1 VIGDSATGDGAGTVD
16 WTFTTPEADV
26 AYLADGESLVQ
37 DYRVT
42 VTDSSG
48 ATSFQDVTITV
59 HGTNDAP
66 VLSPTDPNT
75 LEGAE
80 DPGIAGSAGGVGG
93 VTDPEGDPLAYS
105 LSPTGAPEHGTVTVQ
120 PTGEYVYIPDPDFHG
135 SDSFVVV
142 VSDGNGGSTE
152 VTVDVTITPVADI
165 ADDTAGTNEGTLV
178 TIDVLGNDSFDNP
191 AHAITGVDGQ
201 SVTDGGAAITLAS
214 GDGTVALV
222 GGQLVF
228 TPASGVTGPV
238 SFEYTV
244 TSGTTTETATVTV
257 NVNAAPVFE
266 DDDGDPVGTG
276 GYSFSYDENSATG
289 AVLGT
294 VTASDAEGA
303 ALTYAIVSGNDD
315 GWFAIDASGQ
325 ITLTALGAASVA
337 NDYEQTGNVHDLV
350 VRATDPSGASTTV
363 EVTLNERDINDAPV
377 AGDDTVAVQQNT
389 SLTIPVDDLLGNDSD
404 QDPDDVLEITGVTAV
419 SGGTVSLVD
428 GEITFAPNAD
438 FV

>member
-1 VIGDSATGDGAGTVD
+1 
-16 WTFTTPEADV
+16 
-26 AYLADGESLVQ
+26 
-37 DYRVT
+37 
-42 VTDSSG
+42 
-48 ATSFQDVTITV
+48 
-59 HGTNDAP
+59 
-66 VLSPTDPNT
+66 
-75 LEGAE
+75 
-80 DPGIAGSAGGVGG
+80 
-93 VTDPEGDPLAYS
+93 
-105 LSPTGAPEHGTVTVQ
+105 
-120 PTGEYVYIPDPDFHG
+120 
-135 SDSFVVV
+135 
-142 VSDGNGGSTE
+142 
-152 VTVDVTITPVADI
+152 
-165 ADDTAGTNEGTLV
+165 
-178 TIDVLGNDSFDNP
+178 
-191 AHAITGVDGQ
+191 
-201 SVTDGGAAITLAS
+201 
-214 GDGTVALV
+214 
-222 GGQLVF
+222 
-228 TPASGVTGPV
+228 V

-266 DDDGDPVGTG
+266 DNDGDPVGTG

-363 EVTLNERDINDAPV
+363 EVSLNERDINDAPV

-389 SLTIPVDDLLGNDSD
+389 SLTIPVDDLLGNDGD

-428 GEITFAPNAD
+428 GEVIFTPTAD
-438 FV
+438 FVGPATFTYTVSDGRGGTDTGTVTVNVTPVAVETVSSPWRLEGQSLVFEIGLDVLP